1 MQVSNHRRL
10 FALAMA
16 VGLAAGA
23 CSGSAASP
31 TSAPAASS
39 AATPAAQSVAP
50 ASAAPASAAASAGAV
65 QFPTPEKTSVKIA
78 LSVVSEPSQ
87 YAEKL
92 AQQLGLYQKYGLT
105 VDVVGFEGD
114 GKSVQ
119 ALMAGQVDYMVVGVS
134 SVINTL
140 TTDTPTKAISMNSI
154 LVNDALFCRADIK
167 TAADAKGKIF
177 AVSTFG
183 GTSHGSVLMAL
194 NALGLKPSDV
204 TITQV
209 GGQSERIAALKGGS
223 IGCAPAD
230 ASLQPELEKLG
241 FNMLVN
247 LAASGQTW
255 GRSGL
260 ATKVDTLKS
269 MPNTT
274 LAVQAA
280 ILEAQNSIWL
290 DTPTAISKFME
301 FTTQTQDQAT
311 TAINS
316 FLKTGDRTMMFDQ
329 KAFQAPAQT
338 LAAVQPAIANVDLTQ
353 AYDLS
358 FLQKLADMG
367 FYKQINDPLP

>member
-1 MQVSNHRRL
+1 MPISNHRRL
-10 FALAMA
+10 FALAVSA
-16 VGLAAGA
+16 GLAVGA
-23 CSGSAASP
+23 CSGGSGSP
-31 TSAPAASS
+31 TSSPAVSS
-39 AATPAAQSVAP
+39 AATPTAQSAAPATGAP
-50 ASAAPASAAASAGAV
+50 ASAGASAAAV
-65 QFPTPEKTSVKIA
+65 QFPTPEKTNIKIA

-87 YAEKL
+87 FAEKL

-105 VDVVGFEGD
+105 VEVVGFEGD

-140 TTDTPTKAISMNSI
+140 TTDTPTNAISMNSI
-154 LVNDALFCRADIK
+154 LVNDALFCRSDIK
-167 TAADAKGKIF
+167 TAADAKGKVF

-194 NALGLKPSDV
+194 TALGLKPSDV

-230 ASLQPELEKLG
+230 AALQPELEKLG

-260 ATKVDTLKS
+260 AAKVSTLKD

-280 ILEAQNSIWL
+280 VLEAQNSIWL
-290 DTPTAISKFME
+290 DTPTAINKFME

-316 FLKTGDRTMMFDQ
+316 FLKTGDRTMMFDK
-329 KAFQAPAQT
+329 KAFEAPAQT
-338 LAAVQPAIANVDLTQ
+338 LAAVQPAISSVDLTKT
-353 AYDLS
+353 YNLT